1 MNECKTI
8 GINNCLK
15 LTKYISKML
24 PYERDEYM
32 YQYMVDNP
40 FDDKKIEEIKNDSSE
55 FIEENYSGITREE
68 LAKRM
73 GISKES
79 LKKRL
84 LHRDRPIS
92 RDFVIALC
100 SQLQLG
106 FRNTNY
112 ALKIT
117 GHPLLYGGDRYQ
129 KNSRDQ
135 ELIKILQQC
144 SNKYMSLE
152 EINNRLIKYG
162 ENPLCIGNAKMDVK
176 NPPYIVLDTTVK
188 VISYDEALYNYYDS
202 LETLFDINSYC
213 IQSEAILR
221 DNSTNNLLR
230 LVLYKDSATLYDTT
244 NTSLKNCKD
253 YHSFKEYSDI
263 LRDLNKMIE
272 AKRKDIFLQLDDTKN
287 YNVRSSA
294 RYIDNDIQFFSEAF
308 NFIIPEKNEYLFA
321 TYFNHNFHF
330 YISNK
335 SQFMHYQAEDECDK
349 FIKRYN
355 PLIKQEFSSLE
366 EIVAYYEKNP
376 SSDASSYF
384 DKKTI
389 SSFENLH
396 KVLSSLILNIKQN
409 DIYIRNPDI
418 YEGPNLYYDMCKYYG
433 LEKQFDFIVE
443 EDKDCPEPVYQNN
456 KNSIEIEFLGIT
468 TQIDLDDVYN
478 AFIYGLNSVEDIC
491 QIKSKYGSFQN
502 WIENL

>member
-117 GHPLLYGGDRYQ
+117 GHPLLYGGDKYQ

-144 SNKYMSLE
+144 SNKYMPLE

-202 LETLFDINSYC
+202 LVTLFDINSYC

-230 LVLYKDSATLYDTT
+230 LVLYKDSATLYDTS
-244 NTSLKNCKD
+244 NAILKNCKD

-263 LRDLNKMIE
+263 LSDLNKMIE
-272 AKRKDIFLQLDDTKN
+272 AKRKEIFLQLDDSKN
-287 YNVRSSA
+287 YNKRISA
-294 RYIDNDIQFFSEAF
+294 RYTDLGIQVFSEAF
-308 NFIIPEKNEYLFA
+308 NFIIPEKNEYFFIE
-321 TYFNHNFHF
+321 YFEHRFHF
-330 YISNK
+330 YITNR
-335 SQFMHYQAEDECDK
+335 SQFMHYQSK
-349 FIKRYN
+349 NIFNKYIKKYD
-355 PLIKQEFSSLE
+355 PLIQHEFNSIE
-366 EIVAYYEKNP
+366 EIKSYLVENP
-376 SSDASSYF
+376 SSEVSSYF
-384 DKKTI
+384 DKNII
-389 SSFENLH
+389 STFEELYNEMINL
-396 KVLSSLILNIKQN
+396 LMQIKMN
-409 DIYIRNPDI
+409 KIYIRNPEI
-418 YEGPNLYYDMCKYYG
+418 YDGPNSSYDMCKYFG
-433 LEKQFDFIVE
+433 LDNNFEFVVQEGLD
-443 EDKDCPEPVYQNN
+443 DPEPIFKNN
-456 KNSIEIEFLGIT
+456 KNCIEV
-468 TQIDLDDVYN
+468 DN
-478 AFIYGLNSVEDIC
+478 LNSKITITPDDIY
-491 QIKSKYGSFQN
+491 IMHLFMA
-502 WIENL
+502 